1 MVLQGAA
8 GTAATAGLVGS
19 ANAQPLDRTSA
30 RDDHKESSVMPTL
43 DAARTALIVIDPQ
56 NWTMGMPITP
66 HPANQVVANVVSL
79 AKAIHTAGGMV
90 CLTRAAFSPGYADML
105 RVPVDIAL
113 PVPEGGIAPQ
123 ALAFRPEVEALQA
136 DVVLT
141 KRQWSAFYGTEFDL
155 QLRRRGIDTI
165 VIAGV
170 MTNFGVESTARDAW
184 QHNYGAVV
192 AEDACSSLDPEMHRF
207 SVEKIL
213 PRVARVRS
221 SAAITAASRSGA
233 EL

>member
-1 MVLQGAA
+1 
-8 GTAATAGLVGS
+8 
-19 ANAQPLDRTSA
+19 
-30 RDDHKESSVMPTL
+30 MPIL

-56 NWTMGMPITP
+56 NWTMGMPVSP
-66 HPANQVVANVVSL
+66 HSADQVVANVVSL
-79 AKAIHTAGGMV
+79 AKAIRSAGGVV

-113 PVPEGGIAPQ
+113 PAPEGGIPPQ

-136 DVVLT
+136 DVIIT

-155 QLRRRGIDTI
+155 QLRRRGIGTI

-184 QHNYGAVV
+184 QHNYAAIV
-192 AEDACSSLDPEMHRF
+192 AEDACSSLSPEMHHF

-221 SAAITAASRSGA
+221 SAVIAAACSPGT